1 MLTIYNSNKTEVL
14 KELMLSLIDIN
25 PIEGVFSQ
33 EQILVQSS
41 GMSKY
46 LIQQIA
52 ERNGIC
58 ANTAFPMVSSFMWEL
73 YHQTIEQAPKTS
85 SYSKQTM
92 RWHLVA
98 LIPEIINDEAY
109 KKLKGYI
116 GDSNNP
122 LKIESNVHQLA
133 TQISDLF
140 DGYQVY
146 RPEMLLRWDADD
158 VDLDAIKGQEWQ
170 PKLWK
175 LLDSTIKEKTS
186 GEPHRAELYAK
197 FLTDIQNGKIDKS
210 HVTHLPE
217 RIWIFGVPTMSPSQM
232 KTIESLG
239 TLIDINYMSINPS
252 HLYWGDIKD
261 RRYIHKQE
269 LKELHSSIA
278 TSNSLTPIDTE
289 SNELHLETSSGNPL
303 LSSFGKLGRDH
314 IAMISEL
321 EMKEEVSAFVE
332 IPSDTLL
339 GNVKNDIQLLRDP
352 TDLTESE
359 HSKHKTEINGK
370 DSSIVINNCF
380 APIREVEH
388 LQNHLLHLFDNDPT
402 LKPRDVIVMCADI
415 DKYSPLIT
423 SVFGNTPY
431 FDERF
436 IPYSISDR
444 SAHTEHPIIAS
455 FCKIIDVTSTR
466 YTATDVLTLLK
477 NKAVLQKFGFED
489 SEYHDLYTLINEVGI
504 RWGLDENTAVEFGL
518 PSRNINTWSF
528 GVTRL
533 LWGFAMDS
541 GSGDYEG
548 YLPYDLPINVSSHTI
563 GKLATFIDSLKEA
576 HSMLMDED
584 NCLNWS
590 NKLNK
595 ITSMFFEPT
604 SNQET
609 SAIDVIKRSSS
620 RLVET
625 TTAAKYDDKVSFRV
639 ISHELIQQLSSE
651 QLSQRFLAGQLNF
664 CTLMPMRSI
673 PFKVVCL
680 LGMNDG
686 VYPKVLPQNKD
697 DLIVLNPERGDR
709 NRRESDRFLF
719 LEALLS
725 ADEQLYISYTG
736 RSIKD
741 GQIRNKSILVQEL
754 LDYITASYCLVG
766 DSTLD
771 PDTSEAKLTKH
782 LVQSR
787 SMTPYSVDNFT
798 EGASPFYFDDWLV
811 TEEAVHRSAFCPEP
825 LPEDEK
831 ELSEGNGVFRLNLS
845 ELMKFWKLPPRHF
858 FSRRLKTDINIT
870 SIEIKDD
877 EPFDLSLLDKYKLRS
892 NWLDKLIVER
902 DTGNKDSK
910 QKLYDK
916 VYSESNQN
924 GVVPSGDIGKV
935 CIKEE
940 KLAIENLADDIIP
953 LITSEP
959 VHQNIDLLV
968 ETDNGDQVRIVG
980 TIRDTFEKHAICY
993 RGGSVR
999 VYDLFDAWI
1008 RQLVLSASGISKH
1021 VFVLGVDSS
1030 HTITSLPPEYAL
1042 THLKQ
1047 LIELYY
1053 VGLRAPLPYLPDV
1066 AEKGLNSTQ
1075 YCELNDS
1082 NRNAALKA
1090 MKNAY
1095 KLNYED
1101 NKSFGDRS
1109 TSRAFGEWSD
1119 ELAERIHEW
1128 GLTVLDPCMGS
1139 TRSGLKHMEDL

>member
-58 ANTAFPMVSSFMWEL
+58 ANIAFPMVSSFMWDL
-73 YHQTIEQAPKTS
+73 YHQTIKKAPKTS
-85 SYSKQTM
+85 SYSKQAM
-92 RWHLVA
+92 RWHLVT
-98 LIPEIINDEAY
+98 LIPEIINNDEY

-116 GDSNNP
+116 GDSNSP
-122 LKIESNVHQLA
+122 SKIESNVHQLA

-146 RPEMLLRWDADD
+146 RPEMLIRWDADE
-158 VDLDAIKGQEWQ
+158 VDSDLVRGQEWQ
-170 PKLWK
+170 PKLWR
-175 LLDSTIKEKTS
+175 LLDATIKEKTS

-197 FLTDIQNGKIDKS
+197 FLTDVQNGTIDKS
-210 HVTHLPE
+210 HITHLPD
-217 RIWIFGVPTMSPSQM
+217 RIWVFGVPTMSPSQL
-232 KTIESLG
+232 KTLESLG

-261 RRYIHKQE
+261 RSYIHKQE
-269 LKELHSSIA
+269 LKFLHNSIA
-278 TSNSLTPIDTE
+278 NSSSLTPIDTE
-289 SNELHLETSSGNPL
+289 SSELHLATSAGNPI

-314 IAMISEL
+314 LAMISEL
-321 EMKEEVSAFVE
+321 ELKEEVSAFVE
-332 IPSDTLL
+332 TPSTTLL
-339 GNVKNDIQLLRDP
+339 GNLKNDIQLLRDP

-359 HSKHKTEINGK
+359 NSQHKTEIRPD
-370 DSSIVINNCF
+370 DSSIVVNNCF

-388 LQNHLLHLFDNDPT
+388 LQNHLLHLFQQDPT
-402 LKPRDVIVMCADI
+402 LKPRDIIVMCADI

-504 RWGLDENTAVEFGL
+504 RWGLDESTAVEFGL
-518 PSRNINTWSF
+518 PARNINTWSF

-541 GSGDYEG
+541 ESGDYEG
-548 YLPYDLPINVSSHTI
+548 YLPYDLPINVSSQTI

-576 HSMLMDED
+576 HAMLMGED
-584 NCLNWS
+584 NCSNWS
-590 NKLNK
+590 NKLNR

-604 SNQET
+604 SNQEA
-609 SAIDVIKRSSS
+609 SAIDVIKRSTS
-620 RLVET
+620 RLVEST
-625 TTAAKYDDKVSFRV
+625 STAKYYSEVSFRV

-697 DLIVLNPERGDR
+697 DLIVLHPERGDR

-725 ADEQLYISYTG
+725 ADEHLYISYTG

-741 GQIRNKSILVQEL
+741 GQARNKSILVQEL
-754 LDYITASYCLVG
+754 LDYITASYCLEG
-766 DSTLD
+766 DASLA
-771 PDTSEAKLTKH
+771 PDASEARLTDY
-782 LVQSR
+782 LVKSR
-787 SMTPYSVDNFT
+787 SMTPYSVDNFI

-811 TEEAVHRSAFCPEP
+811 AETSVSSAAFCPTP

-831 ELSEGNGVFRLNLS
+831 ELSEGNGVYRLNLS

-858 FSRRLKTDINIT
+858 FSRRLKTDINIS

-892 NWLDKLIVER
+892 HWLESLVAER
-902 DTGNKDSK
+902 ESEKKDVK

-916 VYSESNQN
+916 VYTESSQN

-935 CIKEE
+935 CIKDER
-940 KLAIENLADDIIP
+940 LSIENLAEDIIP

-959 VHQNIDLLV
+959 THQSIDLLI
-968 ETDNGDQVRIVG
+968 ETDNGDQVRLVG
-980 TIRDTFEKHAICY
+980 TIRDTFDKHALCY

-999 VYDLFDAWI
+999 VYDLFDGWI
-1008 RQLVLSASGISKH
+1008 RQLALSSSGISKD

-1030 HTITSLPPEYAL
+1030 HTIPPLDTENAL
-1042 THLKQ
+1042 LHLKQ

-1066 AEKGLNSTQ
+1066 AEKGLKSTK
-1075 YCELNDS
+1075 YSPLDDS

-1119 ELAERIHEW
+1119 ELAKRIHEW
-1128 GLTVLDPCMGS
+1128 ALTVLHPCVIS
-1139 TRSGLKHMEDL
+1139 TTSGIQPTEDL